1 MGLLNVNYVNFRNV
15 DYTTAMMGLP
25 MFQIPPGVPRVHRT
39 LVRTC
44 SCPLKHFCATHGEWT
59 LSEQS
64 SLLNHLPE
72 GADLNRISSSAHSIS
87 SPLPELGYV
96 KGEHER

>member
-1 MGLLNVNYVNFRNV
+1 MGLLNVNYLNFRNV
-15 DYTTAMMGLP
+15 DYSTAMMGLP

-39 LVRTC
+39 SV
-44 SCPLKHFCATHGEWT
+44 SATRGEWT

-72 GADLNRISSSAHSIS
+72 GVDLNRISSSAHSIS